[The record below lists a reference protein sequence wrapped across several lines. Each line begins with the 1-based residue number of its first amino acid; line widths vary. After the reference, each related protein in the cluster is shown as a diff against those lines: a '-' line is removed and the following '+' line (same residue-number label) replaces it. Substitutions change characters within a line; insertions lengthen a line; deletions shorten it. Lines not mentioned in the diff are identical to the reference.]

1 MTEFLQT
8 TLSGR
13 DAAQLDFAPEAE
25 GSGTAT
31 LYRAEAAPTGRRP
44 PEWIKEAQDRSG
56 HTEASGRWFTSQQDA
71 LVWYLR
77 DAGPRARVFTV
88 DVPASDL
95 DALRV
100 SNTKEVIAGRSVAS
114 FSRDPAN
121 EYFLPRALVTL
132 RKEVSCWIGEA
143 S

>member
-1 MTEFLQT
+1 MAEFLQT
-8 TLSGR
+8 TLS
-13 DAAQLDFAPEAE
+13 ASE
-25 GSGTAT
+25 GSDTGIVT
-31 LYRAEAAPTGRRP
+31 LYRAEAAATGRRP

-88 DVPASDL
+88 EVPSSEL
-95 DALRV
+95 DACRV
-100 SNTKEVIAGRSVAS
+100 SNSMEVIAGRSVAS

-121 EYFLPRALVTL
+121 EFFLPRALATL
-132 RKEVSCWIGEA
+132 RKEASCWIGEA
-143 S
+143 R

>member
-1 MTEFLQT
+1 MAEFLQT
-8 TLSGR
+8 TLSV
-13 DAAQLDFAPEAE
+13 PE
-25 GSGTAT
+25 GSDASIAT

-44 PEWIKEAQDRSG
+44 PEWIKETQDRN
-56 HTEASGRWFTSQQDA
+56 QDA
-71 LVWYLR
+71 LTWYLR

-88 DVPASDL
+88 DVPTSEL